1 MKVSI
6 KKITLLS
13 LLLVFVVPGKIYA
26 HCPLCTGG
34 AGAAAIA
41 AAYFGVKYGALG
53 VFLGAF
59 AVALSLMIA
68 HKLPEKFKYQSQVV
82 FWALYLS
89 TVVPFYFMF
98 KGDYTSK
105 YISISGDYGSM
116 LNRTY
121 LIDLYLIG
129 LVVGSLIVYFSPRL
143 SAALSKARGGK
154 SIKFQGMIINFV
166 LLFVAAL
173 VLQYWPR

>member
-1 MKVSI
+1 MKI
-6 KKITLLS
+6 KKILGLS
-13 LLLVFVVPGKIYA
+13 LLLVFVIPGKIYA

-34 AGAAAIA
+34 AGAAAVA

-59 AVALSLMIA
+59 AIALAFWFA
-68 HKLPEKFKYQSQVV
+68 HKLPEKFKYQSQLI
-82 FWALYLS
+82 FWAIYLS
-89 TVVPFYFMF
+89 TVIPFYFMF

-105 YISISGDYGSM
+105 YISISGDYGSV

-129 LVVGSLIVYFSPRL
+129 LVVGSLIVYLSPKL
-143 SAALSKARGGK
+143 SIALSKARGGK
-154 SIKFQGMIINFV
+154 SVKFQGMIINFT
-166 LLFVAAL
+166 LLLIAA
-173 VLQYWPR
+173 VILQFWPR

>member
-1 MKVSI
+1 MKI
-6 KKITLLS
+6 KKMVGLS

-34 AGAAAIA
+34 AGAAALA

-59 AVALSLMIA
+59 AIALALWFA
-68 HKLPEKFKYQSQVV
+68 HKLTEKFKYQSQLI
-82 FWALYLS
+82 FWAVYLS
-89 TVVPFYFMF
+89 TVIPFYFMF

-105 YISISGDYGSM
+105 YISISGDYGSI

-129 LVVGSLIVYFSPRL
+129 LVVGSLIVYVSPKL
-143 SAALSKARGGK
+143 SAVLTKKRGK
-154 SIKFQGMIINFV
+154 SVKFQGMIINFA
-166 LLFVAAL
+166 LLLVAAV

>member
-1 MKVSI
+1 MQY
-6 KKITLLS
+6 KKITALSVLLA
-13 LLLVFVVPGKIYA
+13 FVISGKIYA

-34 AGAAAIA
+34 AGAAAVA

-59 AVALSLMIA
+59 AIALSLWFA
-68 HKLPEKFKYQSQVV
+68 HKLPKKFKFQPQVV
-82 FWALYLS
+82 FWAIYLS
-89 TVVPFYFMF
+89 TVIPFYFMF

-105 YISISGDYGSM
+105 YVSISGDYGSI

-129 LVVGSLIVYFSPRL
+129 LVVGSLIVYFAPKL
-143 SAALSKARGGK
+143 SAAVTKERSGK
-154 SIKFQGMIINFV
+154 SIKFQGLLINFS
-166 LLFVAAL
+166 LLLIAAL
-173 VLQYWPR
+173 ILQYWPR